1 MIAEMGHLVLIVS
14 LATGIYAVIA
24 SFVGAVQHNTVLAQS
39 GQRAALALLFLL
51 TIALIGIEQALLA
64 DDFHYRYVASY
75 SSRALP
81 VFFKVT
87 SLWAGQAGSLLFWVW
102 ILAIYTA
109 LVVLIY
115 RKSQDRI
122 MPYVIGIL
130 MAVSVFFISLLVFV
144 DSPFELL
151 PQAPA
156 DGRGLN
162 PLLQHFAMVIH
173 PPVLY
178 LGYVGFAVPYAFGI
192 AGLLSG
198 KIDNNWVR
206 TVRRWT
212 VVPWLFLGL
221 GILLGGKWAY
231 EELGWGGYWAWDP
244 VENAAFMPWLVGTAF
259 IHSIM
264 IQEKKDMLKVWNMV
278 LIILTFTLSI
288 FGTFLTRSGVI
299 SSVHSFAQ
307 SAIGPIFFGFVL
319 FILFT
324 SVYILLVNLHLLKST
339 ARIESVVSR
348 ESVFLINN
356 VVFVGACFAVFW
368 GTIFPIVSEAVRGV
382 KITVGPPW
390 FNSVNVPIF
399 LFVLFLTGVGPL
411 VAWRKSSPQHLK
423 RIFLKP
429 VLVSLAGLVILLAM
443 GITHVYALISF
454 VLSIFVTATIVAEF
468 HRGARARMKGK
479 NEGYF
484 TAMFRLFERNKRRY
498 GGYIVHFAMVLLFV
512 GVTGSAFD
520 TDAEVILSD
529 HESAKIGRYEIT
541 YHGAQTFAD
550 EHKQVLR
557 THLTLKRDGKEV
569 GDLYPQRH
577 FYLVQEQPTTEVAV
591 KSFFKEDFYV
601 VLNGI
606 DSETNKATFEVHI
619 KPLVIWV
626 WIGGYVLAI
635 GTILGLLPNK
645 QDQLR
650 KKEQL
655 AKETVTAKP
664 ETV

>member
-1 MIAEMGHLVLIVS
+1 
-14 LATGIYAVIA
+14 
-24 SFVGAVQHNTVLAQS
+24 
-39 GQRAALALLFLL
+39 
-51 TIALIGIEQALLA
+51 
-64 DDFHYRYVASY
+64 
-75 SSRALP
+75 
-81 VFFKVT
+81 
-87 SLWAGQAGSLLFWVW
+87 
-102 ILAIYTA
+102 
-109 LVVLIY
+109 
-115 RKSQDRI
+115 
-122 MPYVIGIL
+122 
-130 MAVSVFFISLLVFV
+130 
-144 DSPFELL
+144 
-151 PQAPA
+151 
-156 DGRGLN
+156 
-162 PLLQHFAMVIH
+162 
-173 PPVLY
+173 
-178 LGYVGFAVPYAFGI
+178 
-192 AGLLSG
+192 
-198 KIDNNWVR
+198 
-206 TVRRWT
+206 
-212 VVPWLFLGL
+212 
-221 GILLGGKWAY
+221 
-231 EELGWGGYWAWDP
+231 
-244 VENAAFMPWLVGTAF
+244 
-259 IHSIM
+259 
-264 IQEKKDMLKVWNMV
+264 MLKVWNMV
-278 LIILTFTLSI
+278 LIILTFTMSI

-307 SAIGPIFFGFVL
+307 SAIGPIFFGFVIFVL
-319 FILFT
+319 LT
-324 SVYILLVNLHLLKST
+324 SVYILIQNLHLLKSS

-368 GTIFPIVSEAVRGV
+368 GTIFPVVSEAVRGV

-390 FNSVNVPIF
+390 FNSVNVPLF
-399 LFVLFLTGVGPL
+399 LFILFLTGVGPL

-429 VLVSLAGLVILLAM
+429 LLVSLAGLVILLIM
-443 GITHVYALISF
+443 GITKIYALISF

-479 NEGYF
+479 NESYF

-520 TDAEVILSD
+520 TDAEVVLAS

-569 GDLYPQRH
+569 GDLFPQRH

-591 KSFFKEDFYV
+591 KSFLKEDFYV

-606 DSETNKATFEVHI
+606 DSETDKATFEVHV

-645 QDQLR
+645 Q
-650 KKEQL
+650 EQQRRRNTVT
-655 AKETVTAKP
+655 KETVSEQP